1 MNDLHQALSDIASI
15 RRQMARSA
23 IFRGYG
29 PATIAAT
36 SVFALAAA
44 VLQTQW
50 IADPM
55 QHLTAYLTLWIA
67 TAALSATLI
76 GAQMYTRSRRLH
88 SSMSG
93 EMIHLAVAQFLPSAG
108 AGLLLTFVLLHYVP
122 QASWMLPGLWQI
134 IFSLGIFA
142 SCRFLPRHMA
152 VAGFWY
158 LATGL
163 ACIALGDSQSLSPWL
178 MGVPY
183 AIGQILIAAIL
194 LFTSKEI
201 DDEI

>member
-23 IFRGYG
+23 VFRGYG

-36 SVFALAAA
+36 SVFALSAAA
-44 VLQTQW
+44 LQTQW
-50 IADPM
+50 ISDPM
-55 QHLTAYLTLWIA
+55 QHLIAYLTLWIA
-67 TAALSATLI
+67 TAALSAALI

-134 IFSLGIFA
+134 IFSLGIFS

-163 ACIALGDSQSLSPWL
+163 ACVALGESQNLSPWL